1 MDQPPLTRAVVGIA
15 NTLVNGTAVAASTVV
30 SGTAAAADASVR
42 ATTDALGY
50 SIRVSA
56 KAETLL
62 YEYIGLL
69 QDARPLVKAVA
80 EAVDAGLIDDLRT
93 GLRILETTVN
103 QVALVTGTLDKA
115 ATQIGKLIPSL
126 DKTATRALPVL
137 ESLPQTQEDI
147 RVARET
153 AARLEGLLNATV
165 GQVSALP
172 GARLVARGLRRTGPS
187 GEATEAT
194 DPAELEG

>member
-15 NTLVNGTAVAASTVV
+15 NTLVNGGA
-30 SGTAAAADASVR
+30 
-42 ATTDALGY
+42 DALGY
-50 SIRVSA
+50 SIRMSG

-62 YEYIGLL
+62 DEYIGLL

-115 ATQIGKLIPSL
+115 ASQIGKLLPSL

-165 GQVSALP
+165 GQVTALP
-172 GARLVARGLRRTGPS
+172 GAKLVARGLRRTGPAPD
-187 GEATEAT
+187 GPDAPEPT
-194 DPAELEG
+194 AELEG